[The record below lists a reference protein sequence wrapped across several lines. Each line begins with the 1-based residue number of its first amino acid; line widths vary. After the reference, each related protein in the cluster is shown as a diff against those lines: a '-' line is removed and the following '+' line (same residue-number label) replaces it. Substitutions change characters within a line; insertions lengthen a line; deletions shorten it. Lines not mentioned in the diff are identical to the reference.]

1 MCPSKNSGI
10 PTGTVHKIFNLS
22 CNPLTD
28 LPEKNAYL
36 RQYHAQFFIG
46 SIATYDCMAGY
57 TFPDGVS
64 ISLNFRSFYRKINS
78 LIALSVSVSI
88 INWSILIVARATSI
102 RYNCVNDAKPFWHP
116 EKKSK

>member
-1 MCPSKNSGI
+1 MDMCLSKNSGI

-46 SIATYDCMAGY
+46 SVATYDCMAGY
-57 TFPDGVS
+57 TFPDGVRIYLNCWSFLPYDKLFNSS
-64 ISLNFRSFYRKINS
+64 I
-78 LIALSVSVSI
+78 VSVNI
-88 INWSILIVARATSI
+88 INLSILIVGRTI
-102 RYNCVNDAKPFWHP
+102 PIICNCVNDA
-116 EKKSK
+116 